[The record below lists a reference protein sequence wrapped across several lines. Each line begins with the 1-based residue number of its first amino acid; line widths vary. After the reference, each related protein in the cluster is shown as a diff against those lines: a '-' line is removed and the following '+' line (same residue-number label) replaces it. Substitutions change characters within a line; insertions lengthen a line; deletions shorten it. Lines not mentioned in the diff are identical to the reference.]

1 MFTLRLGNISAAAA
15 PNWDFSGGS
24 LCTAGLRQT
33 DMLVHYT
40 PSNIDYIPFV
50 TSTLCCL
57 FLSCI
62 VLFCFFC
69 FWGWWFTFLGSAA
82 PFATDIPDGDNAPKE
97 QVGQKKSMVRAESPL
112 VLLFWLIL
120 NWIINFI
127 GSKNS
132 HAHFLFLFISLCEA
146 HADIPALLC
155 RNRTVGRNMLLCSL
169 HCFQGVLETEKP
181 KPI

>member
-1 MFTLRLGNISAAAA
+1 MTINLNNTTKSHVFTLRLGNTSAAAA

-24 LCTAGLRQT
+24 LRTAGLRRT

-97 QVGQKKSMVRAESPL
+97 QVGQKKSMVRAESPP

-120 NWIINFI
+120 KLDYKLHWIQKF
-127 GSKNS
+127 
-132 HAHFLFLFISLCEA
+132 
-146 HADIPALLC
+146 P
-155 RNRTVGRNMLLCSL
+155 RTLSFSL
-169 HCFQGVLETEKP
+169 HFSVRSPCRHTSAAL
-181 KPI
+181 